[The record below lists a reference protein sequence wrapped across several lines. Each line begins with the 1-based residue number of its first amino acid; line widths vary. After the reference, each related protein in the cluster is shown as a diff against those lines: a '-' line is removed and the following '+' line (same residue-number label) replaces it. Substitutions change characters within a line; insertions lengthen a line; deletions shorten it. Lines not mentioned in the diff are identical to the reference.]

1 MARQNMKLVLRAFH
15 GECDAV
21 LAKVVWNNIT
31 KMEERLRKSFEAINQ
46 LSTVLQVSV
55 TQEYLQL
62 KIDELRLAYEYEEKR
77 HEEQEQQRRIR
88 EQMRE
93 EERAQ
98 QALEKARIEAE
109 REELRFQRALE
120 KARIEASRV
129 TGEQLR
135 QMEERI
141 HGLELKLAEA
151 HQQKERAISMAQLTK
166 SGYVYVISNVG
177 SFGENVYKVGMT
189 RRLEPMERVYEL
201 GDASVPFPF
210 DVHAMI
216 YSDNAPALET
226 MLHGYLSH
234 KRLNMVNPRKEF
246 FHVNLED
253 LEAFVKGKGLKIE
266 FTKLAEAKEY
276 RKTVAFR
283 QEQEAKSLPEPDQ
296 FPSDLFATTTG

>member
-1 MARQNMKLVLRAFH
+1 MRESRAVRA
-15 GECDAV
+15 D
-21 LAKVVWNNIT
+21 VVHVGWT
-31 KMEERLRKSFEAINQ
+31 VACRKR
-46 LSTVLQVSV
+46 STSSTGRTCAAYGL
-55 TQEYLQL
+55 L
-62 KIDELRLAYEYEEKR
+62 LRLSPKVA
-77 HEEQEQQRRIR
+77 
-88 EQMRE
+88 MNP
-93 EERAQ
+93 
-98 QALEKARIEAE
+98 LN
-109 REELRFQRALE
+109 
-120 KARIEASRV
+120 V
-129 TGEQLR
+129 
-135 QMEERI
+135 
-141 HGLELKLAEA
+141 
-151 HQQKERAISMAQLTK
+151 K
-166 SGYVYVISNVG
+166 SDK
-177 SFGENVYKVGMT
+177 NVYKVGMT

-266 FTKLAEAKEY
+266 FTKLAEAEEY

-296 FPSDLFATTTG
+296 FPFDLFATTTG